1 MEIVPSKSIDL
12 TSYILSLADL
22 TIIRN
27 LPIENLLPNF
37 DPLSSSI
44 ISKVDWRTRR
54 DELQDICS
62 DMVDLSHLPK
72 ESEWRSFVSNLIAD
86 KEAAKFVNFYISF
99 TIEHLQEALREN
111 YGSDEDLR
119 EDWRFYNLL
128 CNYKYLDKRVKKVIE
143 GPYYSDVEDYR
154 WLYE

>member
-22 TIIRN
+22 TQIKN

-37 DPLSSSI
+37 DPLDNSV
-44 ISKVDWRTRR
+44 ISKVDWQSP
-54 DELQDICS
+54 ELWDICS
-62 DMVDLSHLPK
+62 VMVDLSHLPK
-72 ESEWRSFVSNLIAD
+72 ESEWRTFVLNLMED
-86 KEAAKFVNFYISF
+86 KQAAKFVNFYISF
-99 TIEHLQEALREN
+99 TIETLQEALREN

-119 EDWRFYNLL
+119 EDWRFYDSL

-143 GPYYSDVEDYR
+143 GPYYSEVEEYR
-154 WLYE
+154 WIYE

>member
-22 TIIRN
+22 TKIKN
-27 LPIENLLPNF
+27 LPIKNLLPNF
-37 DPLSSSI
+37 DPLDNSV
-44 ISKVDWRTRR
+44 ISKVDWRSN
-54 DELQDICS
+54 ELEDIRS
-62 DMVDLSHLPK
+62 DMVDLSHLPR

-86 KEAAKFVNFYISF
+86 KEAAKFVNFYISH
-99 TIEHLQEALREN
+99 TIESLQEALREN

-119 EDWRFYNLL
+119 EDWRFYDLL

-143 GPYYSDVEDYR
+143 GPYYSDVEEMR

>member
-22 TIIRN
+22 TNIKN

-37 DPLSSSI
+37 DPLDNSV
-44 ISKVDWRTRR
+44 ISKVDWQSP
-54 DELQDICS
+54 ELWDICS
-62 DMVDLSHLPK
+62 VMVDLSHLPK
-72 ESEWRSFVSNLIAD
+72 ESEWRTFVLNLMED
-86 KEAAKFVNFYISF
+86 KQAAKFVNFYISF
-99 TIEHLQEALREN
+99 TIETLQEALREN

-119 EDWRFYNLL
+119 EDWRFYDSL

-143 GPYYSDVEDYR
+143 GPYYSEVEEYR
-154 WLYE
+154 WIYE

>member
-1 MEIVPSKSIDL
+1 MEIVPSNSIDL

-22 TIIRN
+22 TNIKN

-37 DPLSSSI
+37 DPLSSSV
-44 ISKVDWRTRR
+44 ISKVDWRSN
-54 DELQDICS
+54 ELEEICS
-62 DMVDLSHLPK
+62 VMVDLSHLPK
-72 ESEWRSFVSNLIAD
+72 ESKWRSFVLNLMAD

-99 TIEHLQEALREN
+99 TIETLQEALREN

-119 EDWRFYNLL
+119 EDWRFYDSL

-143 GPYYSDVEDYR
+143 GPYYSEVEEYR
-154 WLYE
+154 WIYE

>member
-22 TIIRN
+22 TNIKN

-37 DPLSSSI
+37 DPLSGSV
-44 ISKVDWRTRR
+44 ISKVDWRSN
-54 DELQDICS
+54 ELEDICS
-62 DMVDLSHLPK
+62 VMVDLSHLPK
-72 ESEWRSFVSNLIAD
+72 ESEWRTFVLNLMED
-86 KEAAKFVNFYISF
+86 KQAAKFVNFYISF
-99 TIEHLQEALREN
+99 TIETLQEALREN

-119 EDWRFYNLL
+119 EDWRFYDSL

-143 GPYYSDVEDYR
+143 GPYYSEVEEYR
-154 WLYE
+154 WIYE